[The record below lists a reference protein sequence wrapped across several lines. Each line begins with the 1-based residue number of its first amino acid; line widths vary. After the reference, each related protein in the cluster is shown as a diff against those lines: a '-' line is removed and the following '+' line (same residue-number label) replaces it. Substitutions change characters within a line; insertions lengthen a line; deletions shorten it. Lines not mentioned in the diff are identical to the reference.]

1 MASVT
6 LDNLSKSFRTRKE
19 HVDALIDVNLH
30 VADRE
35 FVVIVG
41 PSGCGKTTLLRL
53 LAGLDDPTSGTIH
66 IGDRNVH
73 NVEPKDRDIA
83 MVFQNYALYPHM
95 TVFKNLAFGLKM
107 RRTPKAEIAARVAET
122 ADLLGIGHLL
132 DRKPGSLSGGEQQRV
147 ALGRAIVR
155 TPAVFL
161 FDEPLSNLDVALRN
175 RMRLEIKELHRKLG
189 ATIVYVTHDQEEAMT
204 LGDRIVV
211 MNGGAVQQCGPPLE
225 VYQRPANRFVAG
237 FVGTPSM
244 NFLQGTMVRDGTAA
258 TFESPLGKL
267 VLPEEVVANGEGSVV
282 LGIRPED
289 VRIGSPADGPAR
301 AGLDSD
307 SANWAVLA
315 EMSVHMVEPLG
326 GSMDVHLTSS
336 NGDCII
342 ARVRGTTKISLTDRV
357 EVQVDLSAAHLLAP
371 DDAGRRLN

>member
-6 LDNLSKSFRTRKE
+6 LDNLTKTFKTRKGR
-19 HVDALIDVNLH
+19 VDALIGVSLAI
-30 VADRE
+30 ADRE

-66 IGDRNVH
+66 IGEKNVH
-73 NVEPKDRDIA
+73 NIEPKDRDVA

-107 RRTPKAEIAARVAET
+107 RRTPKSEIAVRVAET

-161 FDEPLSNLDVALRN
+161 FDEPLSNLDAALRS
-175 RMRLEIKELHRKLG
+175 RMRVEIKELHRKLG

-211 MNGGAVQQCGPPLE
+211 MKDGAVQQCGPPLE
-225 VYQRPANRFVAG
+225 VYQQPTNRFVAG

-244 NFLQGTMVRDGTAA
+244 NFLNGRLVRHGAEA
-258 TFESPLGKL
+258 VFESSIGRI
-267 VLPEEVVANGEGSVV
+267 VLPKMETTHEDGLTV
-282 LGIRPED
+282 LGIRPQHLW
-289 VRIGSPADGPAR
+289 IGPPGETES
-301 AGLDSD
+301 S
-307 SANWAVLA
+307 NWLHLGELAVLL
-315 EMSVHMVEPLG
+315 VEPLG
-326 GSMDVHLTSS
+326 SSQDIHLGGSTGERIV
-336 NGDCII
+336 
-342 ARVRGTTKISLTDRV
+342 ARVPSTVDVSAPKRV
-357 EVQVDLSAAHLLAP
+357 EVYVDASQAHLFAC
-371 DDAGRRLN
+371 DDGGRRLS

>member
-1 MASVT
+1 
-6 LDNLSKSFRTRKE
+6 
-19 HVDALIDVNLH
+19 
-30 VADRE
+30 
-35 FVVIVG
+35 
-41 PSGCGKTTLLRL
+41 L

-73 NVEPKDRDIA
+73 NVEPKDRDVA

-95 TVFKNLAFGLKM
+95 TVFKNMAFGLKM
-107 RRTPKAEIAARVAET
+107 RRMPKTEIAARVAET

-161 FDEPLSNLDVALRN
+161 FDEPLSNLDAALRS

-189 ATIVYVTHDQEEAMT
+189 ATIVYVTHDQEEAVT

-211 MNGGAVQQCGPPLE
+211 MNGGAVQQCGPPSE
-225 VYQRPANRFVAG
+225 IYQRPSNRFVAG
-237 FVGTPSM
+237 FIGTPSM
-244 NFLQGTMVRDGTAA
+244 NFLQGTIVRDGTAA
-258 TFESPLGKL
+258 RFESPLGKL
-267 VLPEEVVANGEGSVV
+267 ILPEKVVVNGEGSVV

-289 VRIGSPADGPAR
+289 VRIAGPTDGPTR
-301 AGLDSD
+301 TGLHSD
-307 SANWAVLA
+307 PANWAVLA

-336 NGDCII
+336 RGDRIV
-342 ARVRGTTKISLTDRV
+342 ARLRGTTKLSLADRV
-357 EVQVDLSAAHLLAP
+357 EVQVDLSAAHLFSP
-371 DDAGRRLN
+371 DDGGHRLN